1 MADEE
6 KEKAD
11 KVAAAKKRVG
21 IPPRLLGMRGEV
33 TMVLMRLDTVS
44 LLRDGPTTFSQI
56 IGC

>member
-21 IPPRLLGMRGEV
+21 DPHNSSDAWESDQQPSIQ
-33 TMVLMRLDTVS
+33 LDMLS
-44 LLRDGPTTFSQI
+44 LCIWR
-56 IGC
+56 